1 MRAGRPEQIYSCA
14 SEGFVL
20 QIGEQLFCM
29 IIRAP
34 DADTAASRADRPVT
48 PSPHALME
56 SCGGRKQLCTLRS
69 RSRSFLSSEDDLV
82 AESDY
87 MDLMTK

>member
-1 MRAGRPEQIYSCA
+1 MRAGRPEQICSCA

-34 DADTAASRADRPVT
+34 DADTAASFADRPVT
-48 PSPHALME
+48 SSPHGVMRRKETALYSVIQKPE
-56 SCGGRKQLCTLRS
+56 FLIIGRRS
-69 RSRSFLSSEDDLV
+69 
-82 AESDY
+82 
-87 MDLMTK
+87 